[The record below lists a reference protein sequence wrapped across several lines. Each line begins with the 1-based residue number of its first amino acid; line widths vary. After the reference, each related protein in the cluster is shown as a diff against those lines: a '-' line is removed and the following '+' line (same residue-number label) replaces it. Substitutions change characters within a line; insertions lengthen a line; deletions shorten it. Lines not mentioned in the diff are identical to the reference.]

1 MEEGIAFCPHCGA
14 PQIRVAMPEST
25 PPPAPEIQPQVP
37 PPPAPQYPYPATNWP
52 QQPGYQTYQ
61 AAAVQWDYAWKGAL
75 MTGIAAGVLSA
86 IPLVSLG
93 CCLWILGAGALS
105 ASLYQKNVPNT
116 VVTPG
121 MGMKIGALAGLF
133 GFLING
139 ILTTLTFVVFRS
151 NSDFRQAMQEQM
163 NKQMAASPDPKAQ
176 QMMQQMMDWLSTPAG
191 MAVFLVIV
199 MVVLAV
205 VFVLFSA
212 AGGALGMS
220 MLGRRPQQR

>member
-1 MEEGIAFCPHCGA
+1 
-14 PQIRVAMPEST
+14 
-25 PPPAPEIQPQVP
+25 
-37 PPPAPQYPYPATNWP
+37 
-52 QQPGYQTYQ
+52 
-61 AAAVQWDYAWKGAL
+61 VQWDYAWKGAL
-75 MTGIAAGVLSA
+75 MTGIGAGVLAA
-86 IPLVSLG
+86 IPIVSLG

-139 ILTTLTFVVFRS
+139 ILTTLTFVLFRAS
-151 NSDFRQAMQEQM
+151 TDFRQALQEQM

-176 QMMQQMMDWLSTPAG
+176 QAMQQMMDWINTPAG
-191 MAVFLVIV
+191 MGVFLVVI

-212 AGGALGMS
+212 AGGALGVS
-220 MLGRRPQQR
+220 MFGRRPQQR